1 MATRESYLNAVPY
14 QEISIANLG
23 KPVEFARLAIAA

>member
-14 QEISIANLG
+14 REISIANPG
-23 KPVEFARLAIAA
+23 KPVEFARLAMGA